1 MSDELLKAI
10 DDLLSQ
16 AGLGLGD
23 LDGGKVPSN
32 FYREPCGL
40 PAIIEEL
47 ENREDEK
54 GARHA
59 SPQS

>member
-1 MSDELLKAI
+1 MSDELMKAI

-40 PAIIEEL
+40 PAVIDEL

-54 GARHA
+54 GA
-59 SPQS
+59 